1 MKDRLRKVAKS
12 MHFRVLIILLVTGLV
27 PINLIK
33 SGILKNYEHQ
43 TVEQRAYLI
52 RSQCTLMGA
61 DFIADGY
68 LDGNQSDTLESRM
81 KQVADLYQGRVMIIN
96 SDYKIIR
103 DTYGL
108 DEGKTVVAREL
119 IECLSGK
126 TGKYYTQTSDF
137 IEVITPIENN
147 ATKEIRGAF
156 LISAPT
162 ADIIEGERSL
172 SRTVL
177 LLQIVLTFA
186 IVAVSFYASSIL
198 VVLTFAIVA
207 VSFYASS
214 ILVRPFR
221 KVTDYLNSGTD
232 FLAEDLSMPDY
243 TETEMLAKAY
253 NQMRHHLKEQEE
265 SRQQFVSNVSH
276 ELKTPMTSMKVLS
289 DSLIQADPAGTGR
302 GSPERDV

>member
-119 IECLSGK
+119 IDCLSGK

-147 ATKEIRGAF
+147 ATK
-156 LISAPT
+156 
-162 ADIIEGERSL
+162 
-172 SRTVL
+172 
-177 LLQIVLTFA
+177 
-186 IVAVSFYASSIL
+186 
-198 VVLTFAIVA
+198 
-207 VSFYASS
+207 
-214 ILVRPFR
+214 
-221 KVTDYLNSGTD
+221 
-232 FLAEDLSMPDY
+232 
-243 TETEMLAKAY
+243 
-253 NQMRHHLKEQEE
+253 
-265 SRQQFVSNVSH
+265 
-276 ELKTPMTSMKVLS
+276 
-289 DSLIQADPAGTGR
+289 
-302 GSPERDV
+302 